1 MVRPTIF
8 GNVTFKHT
16 KWMHV
21 LWSPGNRWLLSIS
34 NVTEKLLHW
43 IVFFFKLVYICSL
56 GKL

>member
-21 LWSPGNRWLLSIS
+21 LWSPGNRCLLSIS

-43 IVFFFKLVYICSL
+43 IVFFF
-56 GKL
+56 